1 MISYFQGF
9 GKEVSRAKREDAD
22 IDDDDVYYDN
32 DTPNSPFF
40 STSISSQKLAWLFR
54 YLADI
59 ADKCDMSVLELS
71 KIVCRNIAFVFQMVN
86 FIR

>member
-1 MISYFQGF
+1 MVRGQVKKTSC
-9 GKEVSRAKREDAD
+9 VKRDVVY
-22 IDDDDVYYDN
+22 IDDDVDVSDDN
-32 DTPNSPFF
+32 NTPQPQLF
-40 STSISSQKLAWLFR
+40 STSISSQKLASLFR

-71 KIVCRNIAFVFQMVN
+71 KIVCRNIAFLFQMVN

>member
-22 IDDDDVYYDN
+22 IDDDDVSYDN
-32 DTPNSPFF
+32 DTPRSQFF

-54 YLADI
+54 SLADI
-59 ADKCDMSVLELS
+59 VDKYD
-71 KIVCRNIAFVFQMVN
+71 K
-86 FIR
+86 